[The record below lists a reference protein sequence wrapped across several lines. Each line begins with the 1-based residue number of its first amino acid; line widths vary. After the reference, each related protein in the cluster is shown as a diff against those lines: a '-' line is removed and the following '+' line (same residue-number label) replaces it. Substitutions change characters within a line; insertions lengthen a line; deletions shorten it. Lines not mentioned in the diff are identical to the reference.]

1 MASEAAPF
9 ERLNASGVLVVEDS
23 LPQRMTLVA
32 MLRDLGVDAVEE
44 AAHGQ
49 EALQRL
55 QSMTA
60 IPAIMLVDLEMPVMD
75 GVELLHRVAAAG
87 YRPGVI
93 ISSSREPMLLESVE
107 TMVLE
112 LGLSVLATLH
122 KPVTE
127 MALRAALLS
136 YGAAVPATALRAPTR
151 GRGHLP
157 EVSSQALADALDD
170 GRIVPWFQ
178 PKVDLLTAMPRGAEV
193 LARWIERDGSV
204 IEPVRFIDVAERT
217 GQMPRL
223 TVVML
228 AASLAALRKW
238 DSRGLRLSVAI
249 NLSPVTFSDRKLA
262 DDLIAQVAN
271 AGIDASRITFEVTE
285 TAMTQGTDALKT
297 LLRLKLNGFALAID
311 DFGTGFSSMQQLSKV
326 PFSELK
332 IDRSIVHEAWRRP
345 ARRTILESAIDMGHR
360 LGMVTVGEGVE
371 TLDDWLLLAQLGCD
385 LAQGYFMA
393 RPVSF
398 DDFVPV
404 TTRLHR
410 TLRER
415 LPTQTGTV

>member
-1 MASEAAPF
+1 MASEEPPF
-9 ERLNASGVLVVEDS
+9 ERVNASGVLVVEDS

-32 MLRDLGVDAVEE
+32 MLRDLGVHAIEE

-49 EALQRL
+49 EALHVMQAMDRE
-55 QSMTA
+55 
-60 IPAIMLVDLEMPVMD
+60 PAIMLVDLEMPVMD

-87 YRPGVI
+87 YRPEVI
-93 ISSSREPMLLESVE
+93 ISSSREAMLLESVE
-107 TMVLE
+107 AMVSE
-112 LGLSVLATLH
+112 LGLTVLATLH

-127 MALRAALLS
+127 AALRTALLR
-136 YGAAVPATALRAPTR
+136 YGAAVSEPALRAPR
-151 GRGHLP
+151 ARGHLP
-157 EVSSQALADALDD
+157 EASPQALAQALDEA
-170 GRIVPWFQ
+170 RIVPWFQ
-178 PKVDLLTAMPRGAEV
+178 PKVDLQTAMPRGAEV
-193 LARWIERDGSV
+193 LARWIECDGSV
-204 IEPVRFIDVAERT
+204 IEPARFIDVAERC
-217 GQMPRL
+217 GLMPRL
-223 TVVML
+223 TVAML
-228 AASLAALRKW
+228 ASSLVALRKW

-262 DDLIAQVAN
+262 DDLIAQVAD

-285 TAMTQGTDALKT
+285 TAMTKGPEALKT

-371 TLDDWLLLAQLGCD
+371 TLEDWQLLSQLGCD
-385 LAQGYFMA
+385 LAQGYFMSP
-393 RPVSF
+393 PVSF
-398 DDFVPV
+398 DEFVPV

-410 TLRER
+410 TLRDR
-415 LPTQTGTV
+415 LPTQTDAV